1 MIAEE
6 IDKLLD
12 AGFVQ
17 KVIHPSRIMNVILI
31 KKMNDRWKICINFI
45 DLNKA
50 CRKDSYPLPSIDQLV
65 DTTSGHELPP
75 L

>member
-31 KKMNDRWKICINFI
+31 KKMNDR
-45 DLNKA
+45 
-50 CRKDSYPLPSIDQLV
+50 
-65 DTTSGHELPP
+65 
-75 L
+75 